1 MSRSSGRGSNEYVKR
16 KNQIMLIN
24 GLKKFAAKAA
34 PTEFE
39 KLTRSGAGI
48 AKSDALNQAQTRR
61 TAKAT
66 RKSRNR
72 GKKG

>member
-1 MSRSSGRGSNEYVKR
+1 
-16 KNQIMLIN
+16 MLIN

-39 KLTRSGAGI
+39 KLTRGGAGI
-48 AKSDALNQAQTRR
+48 AKSDSANQGQTYRS
-61 TAKAT
+61 AKAT

>member
-1 MSRSSGRGSNEYVKR
+1 
-16 KNQIMLIN
+16 MLIN
-24 GLKKFAAKAA
+24 GLKKFEAKATT
-34 PTEFE
+34 TEFE
-39 KLTRSGAGI
+39 KLTRGASGI
-48 AKSDALNQAQTRR
+48 AKSDSLAGGQTHR